1 MIKHNNIAFFLLLML
16 AVALFSCGNDKY
28 DSSAS
33 NTNTG
38 SIAFSINMAPTG
50 ASASSATNKSIS
62 SRAIDCAA
70 TGTSTVEAKV
80 YSGSTLIAS
89 GGPWA
94 CSAHSGTIS
103 GVAPGIGHKVTIS
116 AKDSM
121 GTTIYYGEITGVNV
135 TSGQTANAG
144 VITLSA
150 AQMGGAIQVGPLN
163 LTTVVTTLA
172 GTAGSLGS
180 ADGTGSVARFYNP
193 YGITTDGTNLY
204 VADSDNHTVRKIVI
218 STGVVTTLAGTAG
231 SLGSAD
237 GTGSV
242 ARFNYPYGI
251 TTDGTNLYVADTFN
265 HTVRKIVIST
275 GVVTTPVG
283 TAGSLGS
290 SDGTGSV
297 ARFSYP
303 YGITTDGTNLYV
315 ADFSN
320 HTVRKIV
327 ISTGVVTT
335 PAGTALSF
343 GATDGTGP
351 VARFYNPIGITT
363 DGTNLYVAD
372 YSNHTVRK
380 IQ

>member
-1 MIKHNNIAFFLLLML
+1 ML

-163 LTTVVTTLA
+163 LTTAVTTLAGTTLNSGSLDATGTSARFNNPFGITTDGTSLYVADTLNHTIRKIVISTGVVTTLA
-172 GTAGSLGS
+172 GTALTSGTT
-180 ADGTGSVARFYNP
+180 DGTGTAARFNNP
-193 YGITTDGTNLY
+193 CDITTDGTNLYVSDTLNQTIRKIVISTGVVTTLAGTALSTGSTDGTGAAARFNTPFGITTDGTNLY
-204 VADSDNHTVRKIVI
+204 VADYYNHTIRKIVI

-231 SLGSAD
+231 TS
-237 GTGSV
+237 
-242 ARFNYPYGI
+242 
-251 TTDGTNLYVADTFN
+251 
-265 HTVRKIVIST
+265 
-275 GVVTTPVG
+275 
-283 TAGSLGS
+283 GSL
-290 SDGTGSV
+290 TGQALWQCLV
-297 ARFSYP
+297 PFRH
-303 YGITTDGTNLYV
+303 
-315 ADFSN
+315 N
-320 HTVRKIV
+320 HRRDKPLC
-327 ISTGVVTT
+327 S
-335 PAGTALSF
+335 
-343 GATDGTGP
+343 
-351 VARFYNPIGITT
+351 
-363 DGTNLYVAD
+363 
-372 YSNHTVRK
+372 
-380 IQ
+380 

>member
-150 AQMGGAIQVGPLN
+150 TQMGGAIQVGPLN
-163 LTTVVTTLA
+163 LTTAVTTLA
-172 GTAGSLGS
+172 GTTLNSGSLD
-180 ADGTGSVARFYNP
+180 ATGTSARFNNP
-193 YGITTDGTNLY
+193 FDITTDGTSLY
-204 VADSDNHTVRKIVI
+204 VADTLNHTIRKIVI
-218 STGVVTTLAGTAG
+218 STGVVTTLAGTALTSG
-231 SLGSAD
+231 TTD
-237 GTGSV
+237 GTGTA
-242 ARFNYPYGI
+242 ARFYSPYDI
-251 TTDGTNLYVADTFN
+251 TTDGTNLYVSDTLN
-265 HTVRKIVIST
+265 QTIRKIVIST
-275 GVVTTPVG
+275 GVVTTLAGIPGSV
-283 TAGSLGS
+283 GSL
-290 SDGTGSV
+290 DGTGTA
-297 ARFSYP
+297 ARF
-303 YGITTDGTNLYV
+303 
-315 ADFSN
+315 
-320 HTVRKIV
+320 HE
-327 ISTGVVTT
+327 
-335 PAGTALSF
+335 
-343 GATDGTGP
+343 
-351 VARFYNPIGITT
+351 PIGITT

-372 YSNHTVRK
+372 WVNHTIRKLVISTSAVTTLAGSAGTIGSTNGTGAAARFYYPMGITTDGTSLYVADLYNHTIRK